1 MLQIP
6 DSLSIVW
13 HSLPAS
19 IGDAHVWGRL
29 CVCVCVL
36 QQVCLSVY
44 VALALEVFLQRCCKH
59 SLEVLYLKNIVARV
73 VTILRTFLFIM
84 ESLCQ

>member
-19 IGDAHVWGRL
+19 IGNAHVWGRL
-29 CVCVCVL
+29 CVCVCAAKGMFKGI
-36 QQVCLSVY
+36 CRS
-44 VALALEVFLQRCCKH
+44 
-59 SLEVLYLKNIVARV
+59 SP
-73 VTILRTFLFIM
+73 
-84 ESLCQ
+84 

>member
-19 IGDAHVWGRL
+19 IGNAHVWGRL
-29 CVCVCVL
+29 CVCVCCSSL
-36 QQVCLSVY
+36 CLRVY
-44 VALALEVFLQRCCKH
+44 VALALEVFLQRCKH
-59 SLEVLYLKNIVARV
+59 SLEYCI
-73 VTILRTFLFIM
+73 
-84 ESLCQ
+84 